1 MPLPLPAAAAATAL
15 LAGTG
20 ALIRAYRAW
29 RVDQQWRMGRR
40 FGADGVQVGAEPFE
54 LRAATGKAVLLLHGA
69 GDTPQSV
76 RALGESLHAAGY
88 TVRAPLLPGHGRSPR
103 ALARTHGREWL
114 AHVRAELAALE
125 AMHPWVGIV
134 AQSMGGALAVQLA
147 AERPA
152 LPALVLLAPYLSVPP
167 VVGQAAAWAP
177 LWSLTIPFL
186 PSSADGSILDPAERE
201 RALGYGM
208 VSARS
213 VRGLVATARA
223 GAAALPK
230 VRAPTLVLQSR
241 ADNRITAAGAEAA
254 FAELGAPDKRFVWL
268 DEGGHVISV
277 DRGRERVFALV
288 AEWLAAHGGVTGG
301 GARRGPARG

>member
-1 MPLPLPAAAAATAL
+1 MPFPLPAAAAATAL
-15 LAGTG
+15 LAATG
-20 ALIRAYRAW
+20 ALIRGYRAW
-29 RVDQQWRMGRR
+29 RVDQQWRAGRR
-40 FGADGVQVGAEPFE
+40 FRPDGIQVGAEPFE
-54 LRAATGKAVLLLHGA
+54 LRAGSGKAVLLLHGS

-103 ALARTHGREWL
+103 ALARTRGAEWL
-114 AHVRAELAALE
+114 AHARAELEALE
-125 AMHPWVGIV
+125 GAHPWVAIV

-152 LPALVLLAPYLSVPP
+152 LPALVLLAPYLSVPA
-167 VVGQAAAWAP
+167 VVRQAAAWAP

-186 PSSADGSILDPAERE
+186 PSTADGSILDPEERA

-208 VSARS
+208 VSPRS
-213 VRGLVATARA
+213 LRGLVATARGA
-223 GAAALPK
+223 AAALPR

-241 ADNRITAAGAEAA
+241 ADNRIAADGAAAA
-254 FAELGAPDKRFVWL
+254 FEALGSPEKRFTWL

-277 DRGRERVFALV
+277 DRGRERVFALA
-288 AEWLAAHGGVTGG
+288 AEWLAAHGGV
-301 GARRGPARG
+301 ARRGPATG